1 MRGGYGSPAVPFL
14 KDRTMRWWFVGWVG
28 AAILGI
34 INGASREL
42 LYKDRVGKT
51 RANQTSVATLVALLA
66 LYFWFLQRR
75 WPLASTRDAT
85 SIGTAWAVLTVLF
98 EFGFGRYVDG
108 DSWEELFENYDLRKG
123 NLWPLV
129 LLSIAAGPAT
139 VRTIANRWRS

>member
-1 MRGGYGSPAVPFL
+1 MRLL
-14 KDRTMRWWFVGWVG
+14 KDRTMGRWFLGWVG

-34 INGASREL
+34 INGAGREL
-42 LYKDRVGKT
+42 LYKDRVGES
-51 RANQTSVATLVALLA
+51 RANQTSALLA

-75 WPLASTRDAT
+75 WPLASTWDAA

-123 NLWPLV
+123 NLWPFV
-129 LLSIAAGPAT
+129 LLSIAGGPAT